1 MLDKFS
7 YFIRRALHNMRQWPF
22 LCTASV
28 LTMAVALASVA
39 TFFLVVMNIQ
49 LMATKWSE
57 DLQVVAYL
65 DRQPGTGQ
73 LAPLLDAVK
82 QFPEVTAVKFVT
94 KQEAMQRF
102 RSRLG
107 TESNLL
113 DGVREDILP
122 ASLELSLR
130 PEYRNRSGI
139 EQVVK
144 RLETHVDSN
153 DIHYGQDWLER
164 FETFVAVLKIVS
176 QALGGFLLLAAL
188 FIVSNTIK
196 LTLFARRD
204 ELEIMTLV
212 GATLRFIKVPF
223 LLEGALQGLLGGVL
237 ALALLSA
244 IFNLFL
250 SPVIQSFWLT
260 PAGIE
265 LIFLNFNQQ
274 LLLVTAGV
282 MLGIFGSLSSL
293 RKLVQI

>member
-1 MLDKFS
+1 VLDKFS

-73 LAPLLDAVK
+73 LGPLLDAVK